1 MFRVGDSNHPFT
13 YDISMMQSF
22 SLTGNHL
29 SDDSYALPWIS
40 EKRHM
45 LVEVNGRRNVDVS
58 NETHK
63 TIPRHA
69 VATASNDSASSQ
81 RNLGDNPDTLEPRT
95 LKQVLDGVLKLAWI
109 QQPAQEVSLRIPGT
123 APPTLHLLRVLAE
136 FASLGVFFPQPD
148 DDFFGLIEY
157 VLHDGDLVAAL
168 QVVLLVYAYLVNPY
182 KQVRSRVS

>member
-1 MFRVGDSNHPFT
+1 MMQAFALTSNHL
-13 YDISMMQSF
+13 I
-22 SLTGNHL
+22 
-29 SDDSYALPWIS
+29 DDSYALPWIS
-40 EKRHM
+40 EKRHV
-45 LVEVNGRRNVDVS
+45 LVEVDGMRNVDVS

-69 VATASNDSASSQ
+69 VAAASDDSASSQ
-81 RNLGDNPDTLEPRT
+81 CNLGNNPDTLEPRT

-136 FASLGVFFPQPD
+136 FASLSVFFPQPD
-148 DDFFGLIEY
+148 DDFFGLIEN
-157 VLHDGDLVAAL
+157 VLHDGDLMTAL